1 MEASHLEV
9 LHQLA
14 AELGVALSYTDA
26 FGRRCEVTPGTLRA
40 VCGALGFDARGD
52 SATSDSLQ
60 RLHME
65 RREELAPPVVA
76 LRGTVPLDIPITIVR
91 PRDEL
96 RVFWELHRET
106 GETSNGSAIWRDLA
120 LIESH
125 PSDGG
130 YETRALPIVPQLVP
144 GYHDVRIELADAS
157 ARAAQIRVIAAPARA
172 YQPAA
177 LQSGGRVWA
186 LATQLY
192 SLKRDD
198 DWGIGDF
205 GALHELVDMAARSGA
220 AAVGLNPPHS
230 LFHDDPEHVSPYS
243 PSSRQFT
250 NPLYLD
256 VPAIEDFG
264 ECEAARQLVRSEP
277 FRQRLADLRGLRHV
291 DYAGVSAAKHQALG
305 LLYENFRHR
314 HLTDPN
320 DPRAQAFRDFQ
331 ARHGEALK
339 RYATFSTLREHF
351 GRDDPSMRYWRHWP
365 EEFRR
370 AESPAVK
377 VFANEHVERIEYFEY
392 LQWQSDL
399 QMDRAGLRSLS
410 LHLPV
415 GLYGDLAIGI
425 DSGGAD
431 AWANQDVVVDG
442 FSAGAP
448 PDPWAHL
455 GQNWGFPPLDP
466 RALRRTGYRMFADV
480 LRANMRHT
488 GALRIDHVLGLRR
501 MFFVPNGRPAAEG
514 AYVDYPF
521 EELLTVVILESH
533 RNRCLVVGE
542 DLGTLPPGIQEALQA
557 ACLYS
562 YRLLYFERDPEG
574 RFKRPGDYPAEAVA
588 AVSTHDLPTLAGYW
602 SGSDIGLRGQ
612 FGMLA
617 TPEERTKADEERTG
631 ERHGLVA
638 AMRQEGLPVDDA
650 NEMAPR
656 LELHRYVARTT
667 SRLAVVQIDDAIEE
681 PDQINVPG
689 THREYPNWRR
699 RYTQTLPEIF
709 ADPRAQALFAVMRE
723 ERPPLP
729 GSPNPGGGGGGG
741 GGQAFARRR
750 AAPVATYRMQLNA
763 SFTFKDAQATLPY
776 LYRLGISHLYVSP
789 FTKARPGSTHGYDVT
804 DHNAINPEV
813 GDEASLNELSNA
825 LASLD
830 MGLILDFVP
839 NHMGIGPGN
848 HWWLDVLEWGTAS
861 PSARYF
867 DIDWQAHKSEL
878 AGKVLVPFLG
888 DNYGAVLERSE
899 LVLKFSPKHGTFS
912 VWYFDT
918 PYPIRPVHYGLI
930 IRRALTEIPSPD
942 GEDGDVRLRALA
954 EAFAR
959 LRVKATGRRRR
970 TELHEQGRVLQAEL
984 AALARDP
991 EMAAWLHAAAG
1002 TFAGT
1007 PGEPQSFRLLHQL
1020 LERQAYRLSYWR
1032 VATNEINYRRFFDVN
1047 ELIGIRQEEPELFDQ
1062 THRLVGRLIAEDKIQ
1077 GLRIDHVDGL
1087 FDPAGYC
1094 TRLRRFIDENVARR
1108 DGVSLKSATAKQHCF
1123 PIYLEKILAHH
1134 ESMRTEWPVDGTTGY
1149 EFLAQ
1154 INRVFLHP
1162 DGKASIETAFR
1173 NFGGTTENFED
1184 ILEDS
1189 KRHVMETLLASELDV
1204 LARELDHLSEQHWLS
1219 RDYTQDRL
1227 RRAIVATVSQYGV
1240 YRSYVTAAGCSD
1252 DDRRIIETAISR
1264 AKRHWLG
1271 PDVEILDF
1279 LQSVLTLDLVRHRN
1293 SGYSR
1298 NEAVRFAMRFQQY
1311 SSPVM
1316 AKGLEDTAGYRYTR
1330 FLGVNEVGSEPDLFD
1345 LSVGNFHAANDGRR
1359 RDWPRNMLAT
1369 ATHDTKRGEDVR
1381 ARLNVLSEMPDW
1393 STTAR
1398 KWRRFNRR
1406 WRTETDGVRTPSF
1419 DDEYMIYQTL
1429 LGAWPASDTFETLTD
1444 REAAATFTERVKD
1457 YVVKALREAKSIS
1470 SWSNPNEAYEQ
1481 GCRNFVDAIL
1491 DERERN
1497 LFMEDFRGWTTRAA
1511 RFGALNSLSQL
1522 VLKCFAPGFPD
1533 TYQGDELWDLSL
1545 VDPDNRRPV
1554 DYDARVDALA
1564 ASGGTNAR
1572 DPAALLQNWR
1582 SAEIKLY
1589 LLHRALR
1596 LRNMSPE
1603 LFADG
1608 SYEPLRVNGERSS
1621 HVVGFGRRHAEHY
1634 VLIAAGR
1641 WFVSLMGPTETA
1653 YPGTTVWQDTGVE
1666 VPRLAGGV
1674 LVDIFTGR
1682 TYSVPAGDGPFMLAA
1697 GELFATLPVAVLIFM
1712 SRPTVGRQSS

>member
-1 MEASHLEV
+1 MET

-26 FGRRCEVTPGTLRA
+26 FGRRCEVSPETLRA
-40 VCGALGFDARGD
+40 VCAALGFDARD
-52 SATSDSLQ
+52 NSATADSLQ

-76 LRGTVPLDIPITIVR
+76 LRGTVPLEIPITIVR
-91 PRDEL
+91 PHDEL
-96 RVFWELHRET
+96 RIFWELHRET

-120 LIESH
+120 LIDSR
-125 PSDGG
+125 PPDGA
-130 YETRALPIVPQLVP
+130 YETRALPIVPELVP
-144 GYHDVRIELADAS
+144 GYHDVRVELADAS
-157 ARAAQIRVIAAPARA
+157 ARAAQVRIIAAPARA

-177 LQSGGRVWA
+177 LQNGGRVWA

-205 GALHELVDMAARSGA
+205 GALHELVGMAARSGA
-220 AAVGLNPPHS
+220 AAIGLNPPHS

-264 ECEAARQLVRSEP
+264 ECEAARQLVHSEP

-291 DYAGVSAAKHQALG
+291 DYAGVTAAKYQTLK
-305 LLYENFRHR
+305 LLYENFRNL
-314 HLTDPN
+314 HLSQAN
-320 DPRAQAFRDFQ
+320 DPRGEAFREFQ

-351 GRDDPSMRYWRHWP
+351 GGGDPAMRYWRHWP

-370 AESPAVK
+370 AESSAVK
-377 VFANEHVERIEYFEY
+377 TFAADNIERVEYFEY

-399 QMDRAGLRSLS
+399 QMERAGLRSLS

-521 EELLTVVILESH
+521 DELLAVVILESH
-533 RNRCLVVGE
+533 RNQCLVVGE

-562 YRLLYFERDPEG
+562 YRLLYFERDHEG

-602 SGSDIGLRGQ
+602 SGSDIGLRDR

-617 TPEERTKADEERTG
+617 TPEERVKADQERTG
-631 ERHGLVA
+631 ERQGLVA

-650 NEMAPR
+650 NDVTPR
-656 LELHRYVARTT
+656 LELHRYVARTP
-667 SRLAVVQIDDAIEE
+667 SRLAIAQLDDAIEE

-699 RYTQTLPEIF
+699 RYTQTLAEIF

-729 GSPNPGGGGGGG
+729 GAPSPGGGGGR
-741 GGQAFARRR
+741 GGQAFARRH

-813 GDEASLNELSNA
+813 GDEASLAQLSDA

-861 PSARYF
+861 PNARYF

-888 DNYGAVLERSE
+888 DNYGAVLERGE
-899 LVLKFSPKHGTFS
+899 LALKFDAQHGTFS

-918 PYPIRPVHYGLI
+918 PYPIRPAHYGLI
-930 IRRALTEIPSPD
+930 IRRALTDVPPPG
-942 GEDGDVRLRALA
+942 GEDGDARLRAFA

-959 LRVKATGRRRR
+959 LRIKGTGRRRR
-970 TELHEQGRVLQAEL
+970 SELREQGRALQAEL
-984 AALARDP
+984 ATLAREP
-991 EMAAWLHAAAG
+991 KMAEWLGAAAG
-1002 TFAGT
+1002 TFTGT
-1007 PGEPQSFRLLHQL
+1007 PGDPPSFRLLHQL

-1062 THRLVGRLIAEDKIQ
+1062 THRLVGRLIVEDKIQ

-1094 TRLRRFIDENVARR
+1094 ARLRRFIDDNVARR
-1108 DGVSLKSATAKQHCF
+1108 DGVSRKNTAAAKRRF

-1154 INRVFLHP
+1154 VNRVFLHP
-1162 DGKASIETAFR
+1162 DGRTSIETAFR
-1173 NFGGTTENFED
+1173 NFGGTTEKFED
-1184 ILEDS
+1184 ILEGS

-1219 RDYTQDRL
+1219 RDYTLERL
-1227 RRAIVATVSQYGV
+1227 RRAVVATVSQYSV

-1252 DDRRIIETAISR
+1252 NDRRIIETAINR
-1264 AKRHWLG
+1264 AKRHWQG
-1271 PDVEILDF
+1271 PDEEILDF
-1279 LQSVLTLDLVRHRN
+1279 LQSVLTLDLVRNRN

-1298 NEAVRFAMRFQQY
+1298 TETVRFAMRFQQY

-1316 AKGLEDTAGYRYTR
+1316 AKGLEDTAGYRYPR
-1330 FLGVNEVGSEPDLFD
+1330 FLSLNEVGSEPNLFE
-1345 LSVGNFHAANDGRR
+1345 LSAGAFHAVNEERR
-1359 RDWPRNMLAT
+1359 RAWPRNMLAT

-1393 STTAR
+1393 GTTVR

-1406 WRTETDGVRTPSF
+1406 WRAETDGVRTPSF
-1419 DDEYMIYQTL
+1419 NDEYMIYQTL
-1429 LGAWPASDTFETLTD
+1429 LGAWPPSDTFETLTD
-1444 REAAATFTERVKD
+1444 REAVATFTERVKD
-1457 YVVKALREAKSIS
+1457 YVVKAVREAKTIS

-1481 GCRNFVDAIL
+1481 GCRNFVDAIV

-1497 LFMEDFRGWTTRAA
+1497 LFMEDFRGWTA
-1511 RFGALNSLSQL
+1511 RVARLGALNSLSQI

-1533 TYQGDELWDLSL
+1533 TYQGDELWDLNL

-1554 DYDARVDALA
+1554 DYGARARALA
-1564 ASGGTNAR
+1564 GHSGDGV
-1572 DPAALLQNWR
+1572 DMEIPGALLKDWR

-1589 LLHRALR
+1589 LLHQALR
-1596 LRNMSPE
+1596 LRNARPD
-1603 LFADG
+1603 LFAEG

-1621 HVVGFGRRHAEHY
+1621 HVVGFGRRNAEQY
-1634 VLIAAGR
+1634 VLVAVGR
-1641 WFVSLMGPTETA
+1641 WFVSLTGPTETA
-1653 YPGTTVWQDTGVE
+1653 YPGAIAWQDTSIE
-1666 VPRLAGGV
+1666 VPPIPGGM
-1674 LVDIFTGR
+1674 LIDIFTGR
-1682 TYSVPAGDGPFMLAA
+1682 TYVAPTGDGPFVLDV
-1697 GELFATLPVAVLIFM
+1697 GELFATLPVAVLIVT
-1712 SRPTVGRQSS
+1712 SPPTEVRPTVGS

>member
-1 MEASHLEV
+1 MEA

-14 AELGVALSYTDA
+14 AGLGVALSYTDA
-26 FGRRCEVTPGTLRA
+26 FGRHCEVSPDTLRA
-40 VCGALGFDARGD
+40 VCGALGFDARDD
-52 SATSDSLQ
+52 SATAESLQ
-60 RLHME
+60 RLDAE
-65 RREELAPPVVA
+65 RREQLAPPVVA
-76 LRGTVPLDIPITIVR
+76 LRGNIPLTIPITLDR

-96 RVFWELHRET
+96 RIFWELHPET
-106 GETSNGSAIWRDLA
+106 GQTSNGSAIWRDLA
-120 LIESH
+120 LIEPQ
-125 PSDGG
+125 PSDDG
-130 YETRALPIVPQLVP
+130 YETRALPIVSELAP
-144 GYHDVRIELADAS
+144 GYHDVRVELADAS
-157 ARAAQIRVIAAPARA
+157 ARAARIRIIAAPERA

-177 LQSGGRVWA
+177 LLNGGRVWA
-186 LATQLY
+186 LSTQLY

-205 GALHELVDMAARSGA
+205 SALHELVGMAARSGA
-220 AAVGLNPPHS
+220 AAIGLNPPHS

-256 VPAIEDFG
+256 VTAIEDFG
-264 ECEAARQLVRSEP
+264 ECEAARQFVHSEP
-277 FRQRLADLRGLRHV
+277 FRQRLAELRGLRHV
-291 DYAGVSAAKHQALG
+291 DYAGVTAVKYGALK
-305 LLYENFRHR
+305 LLYEHFRNR
-314 HLTDPN
+314 HLSDPN
-320 DPRAQAFRDFQ
+320 DLRAQAFRNFQ
-331 ARHGEALK
+331 TEHGDAL
-339 RYATFSTLREHF
+339 RRFATFSTLREHF
-351 GRDDPSMRYWRHWP
+351 GHDEPAMRYWRNWP
-365 EEFRR
+365 DEFRR
-370 AESPAVK
+370 AESPAVQ
-377 VFANEHVERIEYFEY
+377 VFAAERIERIEYFEY
-392 LQWQSDL
+392 LQWQCDL
-399 QMDRAGLRSLS
+399 QMGRAGLRSLA

-448 PDPWAHL
+448 PDPWAHH

-480 LRANMRHT
+480 LRANMRHA

-521 EELLTVVILESH
+521 DELLTVVILESH
-533 RNRCLVVGE
+533 RNQCLVVGE
-542 DLGTLPPGIQEALQA
+542 DLGTLPPGIQPALQA

-562 YRLLYFERDPEG
+562 YRLLYFERDHEG
-574 RFKRPGDYPAEAVA
+574 KFKRPGEYPAEAVA
-588 AVSTHDLPTLAGYW
+588 AVSTHDLPTLTGYW
-602 SGSDIGLRGQ
+602 SGSDIGLRDR

-617 TPEERTKADEERTG
+617 TPDERTKADDERAG

-638 AMRQEGLPVDDA
+638 AMRQEGLSVDDA
-650 NEMAPR
+650 HATAPR
-656 LELHRYVARTT
+656 LELHRYVARTA
-667 SRLAVVQIDDAIEE
+667 SRIAVAQLDDAIEE
-681 PDQINVPG
+681 SEQINVPG

-699 RYTQTLPEIF
+699 RYMQTLPEIF

-729 GSPNPGGGGGGG
+729 GSPHPGGGGGGG
-741 GGQAFARRR
+741 GGRHAFARRR
-750 AAPVATYRMQLNA
+750 DAPVATYRIQLNA
-763 SFTFKDAQATLPY
+763 SFTFKDAQAALPY

-813 GDEASLNELSNA
+813 GDDASLAQLSNA

-848 HWWLDVLEWGTAS
+848 QWWRDVLEWGTAS

-888 DNYGAVLERSE
+888 DNYGAVLERGE
-899 LVLKFSPKHGTFS
+899 LALKFSAEHGTFS

-918 PYPIRPVHYGLI
+918 PYPIRPAHYGLI
-930 IRRALTEIPSPD
+930 IRRALTEIPPPD
-942 GEDGDVRLRALA
+942 REDGDSGLRALA

-959 LRVKATGRRRR
+959 LRVKAVGRRRQSELRELGR
-970 TELHEQGRVLQAEL
+970 TLQAEL

-991 EMAAWLHAAAG
+991 KMAAWLDAAAG

-1007 PGEPQSFRLLHQL
+1007 PGDPPSFRLLHQL

-1047 ELIGIRQEEPELFDQ
+1047 ELIGVRQEEPELFDQ

-1094 TRLRRFIDENVARR
+1094 VRLRRFIDDHVARR
-1108 DGVSLKSATAKQHCF
+1108 DGISLKSATARQHCF

-1134 ESMRTEWPVDGTTGY
+1134 ESMRPEWPVDGTTGY

-1162 DGKASIETAFR
+1162 DGKTSIDTAFR
-1173 NFGGTTENFED
+1173 NFGGTTEKFED

-1189 KRHVMETLLASELDV
+1189 KRYAMETLLASELDV

-1252 DDRRIIETAISR
+1252 DDRRIIETAINR
-1264 AKRHWLG
+1264 AKRHWQG

-1279 LQSVLTLDLVRHRN
+1279 LQSVLTLDLVRDRS

-1298 NEAVRFAMRFQQY
+1298 NEVVRFAMRFQQY

-1330 FLGVNEVGSEPDLFD
+1330 FLSVNEVGSEPNLFD
-1345 LSVGNFHAANDGRR
+1345 LSAGAFHGANEDRR
-1359 RDWPRNMLAT
+1359 RNWPRNMLAT

-1381 ARLNVLSEMPDW
+1381 ARLNVLSELPDW
-1393 STTAR
+1393 GTTAR

-1419 DDEYMIYQTL
+1419 NDEYMIYQTL
-1429 LGAWPASDTFETLTD
+1429 LGAWPASDTFEALTD
-1444 REAAATFTERVKD
+1444 REAVTTFVERVKD
-1457 YVVKALREAKSIS
+1457 YVVKALREAKTIS

-1481 GCRNFVDAIL
+1481 GCRNFVDAIV

-1497 LFMEDFRGWTTRAA
+1497 LFMEDFRGWMTRAA
-1511 RFGALNSLSQL
+1511 RLGALNSLSQL
-1522 VLKCFAPGFPD
+1522 VLKSFAPGFPD

-1554 DYDARVDALA
+1554 DYDLRARALTFSDGVDTPDL
-1564 ASGGTNAR
+1564 
-1572 DPAALLQNWR
+1572 PALLADWR
-1582 SAEIKLY
+1582 SAEIKLH
-1589 LLHRALR
+1589 LLHQALR
-1596 LRNMSPE
+1596 LRNARPK
-1603 LFADG
+1603 LFAEG

-1621 HVVGFGRRHAEHY
+1621 NVIGFGRRHAEHY

-1641 WFVSLMGPTETA
+1641 WFVSLMGPTA
-1653 YPGTTVWQDTGVE
+1653 ASYPGATAWLDTSIE
-1666 VPRLAGGV
+1666 IPRLAGGMLIDV
-1674 LVDIFTGR
+1674 FTGR
-1682 TYSVPAGDGPFMLAA
+1682 TYEVPAGDEPFVLNV
-1697 GELFATLPVAVLIFM
+1697 GELLATLPVAVLVLT
-1712 SRPTVGRQSS
+1712 SRPTVGSGPS